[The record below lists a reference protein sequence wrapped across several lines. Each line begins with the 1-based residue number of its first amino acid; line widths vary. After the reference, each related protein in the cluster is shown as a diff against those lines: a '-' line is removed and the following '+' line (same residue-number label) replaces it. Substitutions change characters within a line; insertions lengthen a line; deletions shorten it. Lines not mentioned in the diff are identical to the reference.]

1 MKNRTLTLVLAA
13 VALAFASVIP
23 ATVTPSSAADLKIG
37 YIVTPRLLA
46 ESKLGKESSAKLK
59 AKAEAAEKGLEKKM
73 ADVKKLQEDI
83 AKKMAVLNDSEKQ
96 KLGEE
101 YERQLRD
108 VKRLREDAQ
117 REFDKARGEIEN
129 DMMGKF
135 RTVIEKFAK
144 DNGYDIVLDAGT
156 LLYISQ
162 KADVTSEVIALADKS
177 L

>member
-1 MKNRTLTLVLAA
+1 MKKWIIPTVA
-13 VALAFASVIP
+13 ALALLAGAAAS
-23 ATVTPSSAADLKIG
+23 ASAADLKIG

-59 AKAEAAEKGLEKKM
+59 AKAESAEKGLEGKM
-73 ADVKKLQEDI
+73 NQVKKLQEDI
-83 AKKMAVLNDSEKQ
+83 QKRMAVLNDSEKA

-101 YERQLRD
+101 YERQVRD
-108 VKRLREDAQ
+108 AKRMKEDAQ
-117 REFDKARGEIEN
+117 REFDKARSEIEN
-129 DMMGKF
+129 DMMTKF

-144 DNGYDIVLDAGT
+144 DNGYDLVLDAGT

-162 KADVTSEVIALADKS
+162 KADVTNEVIQLADKS

>member
-1 MKNRTLTLVLAA
+1 MKKWIVPTAA
-13 VALAFASVIP
+13 ALAIALVASAAP
-23 ATVTPSSAADLKIG
+23 AADLKIG
-37 YIVTPRLLA
+37 YIVTPRLLS

-73 ADVKKLQEDI
+73 GELKKLQEDI
-83 AKKMAVLNDSEKQ
+83 QKRMAVLNDEEKA

-101 YERQLRD
+101 YDRQMRD
-108 VKRLREDAQ
+108 AKRSKEDAQ
-117 REFDKARGEIEN
+117 REFDKARAQIEN
-129 DMMGKF
+129 DMMTKF

-144 DNGYDIVLDAGT
+144 DNGYDLVLDAGT

-162 KADVTSEVIALADKS
+162 KADVTNEVIQLADKS

>member
-1 MKNRTLTLVLAA
+1 MKKWIVPT
-13 VALAFASVIP
+13 VAAFALSLMGSAMP
-23 ATVTPSSAADLKIG
+23 ADAADLKIG

-46 ESKLGKESSAKLK
+46 ESKLGKESTAKLK

-73 ADVKKLQEDI
+73 ADLKKLQDDI
-83 AKKMAVLNDSEKQ
+83 TKRMAVLNDQEKA

-101 YERQLRD
+101 YERQARD
-108 VKRLREDAQ
+108 AKRTKEDAQ

-129 DMMGKF
+129 DMMTKF

-144 DNGYDIVLDAGT
+144 DNGYDLVLDAGT

-162 KADVTSEVIALADKS
+162 KADVTSEVIQLADKN

>member
-1 MKNRTLTLVLAA
+1 MKKWIVPT
-13 VALAFASVIP
+13 ALALALVAGLGAAP
-23 ATVTPSSAADLKIG
+23 ASAADLKIG

-73 ADVKKLQEDI
+73 AEIKKLQEDI
-83 AKKMAVLNDSEKQ
+83 AKRMAVLNEGEKA
-96 KLGEE
+96 KLSEE

-108 VKRLREDAQ
+108 AKRMKEDAQ
-117 REFDKARGEIEN
+117 REFDKSRAEIEN
-129 DMMGKF
+129 NMMSKF

-144 DNGYDIVLDAGT
+144 DNGYDVVLDAGT

-162 KADVTSEVIALADKS
+162 KADITNEVIQAADKS